1 MSPFLIE
8 ELFEQ
13 LKRVLNKPIIITD
26 GNGQPYAGAND
37 WPTIKSVTFEE
48 LPTRDKNSVQIEKHP
63 ELQAVPLYSED
74 RLLGLVVAEV
84 SVEDI
89 QTVQIITSMS
99 ALITQQFLNLHKPR
113 PDAVDLL
120 LTRLVYRP
128 QTLEEGELEQQM
140 AALGY
145 RLDVQR
151 CAVIFELSGFW
162 ENYLQTIGSNT
173 TYSRSGETVAFSQPL
188 GEKQNLIAAKK
199 RDISQSLISFFSKN
213 QDNVVGYIG
222 NDRFL
227 VLKDLSSTDFG
238 RFSSLFITHYTE
250 VTDILKNIYIKEVT
264 AGLGSPSLSA
274 ADLPASVEESLQ
286 SLEVGKKLQGAN
298 AAYRS
303 DVLGVLPLLISTH
316 TSQKRDQS
324 ARILAG
330 LTDPELQETLEIF
343 LRHDLNL
350 TRAAEALKVHRNTV
364 IYRLDKITE
373 IVHKDPRSFDDAVE
387 LYLAIQ
393 LQKILT

>member
-1 MSPFLIE
+1 MSPYLIE

-13 LKRVLNKPIIITD
+13 LKRVLSKPLMITD
-26 GNGQPYAGAND
+26 GHGQPYAGAND
-37 WPTIKSVTFEE
+37 VSGVKSVTYSEH
-48 LPTRDKNSVQIEKHP
+48 PTREKNSVTIDKHP
-63 ELQAVPLYSED
+63 ELVAVPLYSEE

-84 SVEDI
+84 SPEDI
-89 QTVQIITSMS
+89 QTIQIITSMS
-99 ALITQQFLNLHKPR
+99 DLIIQQFLTQHRPR

-151 CAVIFELSGFW
+151 CAVLFELTGFW
-162 ENYLQTIGSNT
+162 DNYLQTIGSGDA
-173 TYSRSGETVAFSQPL
+173 YSRSGQSAGAQSL

-227 VLKDLSSTDFG
+227 VLKDLSSTDFQ
-238 RFSSLFITHYTE
+238 RFSSLFIAHYGE

-264 AGLGSPSLSA
+264 AGLGSPSFSA
-274 ADLPASVEESLQ
+274 DDAPASVEEALQ
-286 SLEVGKKLQGAN
+286 SLEVGKKLRGAN
-298 AAYRS
+298 TAYRS
-303 DVLGVLPLLISTH
+303 DVLGVLPLILSTH
-316 TSQKRDQS
+316 TTQKRDQ
-324 ARILAG
+324 AGRILVN
-330 LTDPELQETLEIF
+330 LTDDELQETLAAF
-343 LRHDLNL
+343 LHHDLNL
-350 TRAAEALKVHRNTV
+350 TQTAEALKVHRNTV

-373 IVHKDPRSFDDAVE
+373 LVGKDPRRFNDAVE
-387 LYLAIQ
+387 LYLALQ
-393 LQKILT
+393 LQKIFT